1 MCTFAVKNN
10 FIKIIAMKRTLLS
23 VLCLAIA
30 LVAQAQQWAAPAVP
44 AEDVTKL
51 EDTDVVYIYNVK
63 ADAFIMY
70 GLASNTQACA
80 TRLTNGDYTAS
91 IPHQAIVKEANKRLR
106 MRNTEKGGS
115 TWIACPNNK
124 ANNVVINK
132 TTNPYFTYTEVEEG
146 SHVYELTN
154 QKHGLLLDVAWTY
167 GGHVT
172 LADGVGYTHWA
183 FIREMN
189 ITNGKY
195 ALYKARKQMYGV
207 YAALVASGKA
217 EDHTEALDAALVAY
231 NASDATV
238 ESITE
243 AAHELFGKVCVDIN
257 TPVEVSFMLKNADM
271 VGNASAEH
279 WHNGSPAFGWAEF
292 EVYHASFTM
301 EQEGKLP
308 VGGYDLGFHS
318 LYREDGTGTAPTLTV
333 TTGGGKYTGKTPQ
346 ISDIDYGV
354 ADASGNNWTSSNGKI
369 VPNGMQSCGQAMA
382 HGDAMVWVRD
392 ITVDAAGSMAIKY
405 TVSTNAQWVNWQGF
419 RLYYNGLSRE
429 DLVAGLEEVID
440 EATALYGKGDG
451 VGAADLKAA
460 IDAATAVCDNS
471 AATSKEIKDVLDAL
485 QQAMKAYNYANAS
498 VDAPIDMTNLI
509 VNPSFEKN
517 TEGWTLSE
525 MYSQGNDVFKRKAG
539 SVYLEKWTGRGGKVG
554 NASVMQEVQ
563 GLDMGIY
570 QLVVGA
576 QNIQEDT
583 PNASQSGAWIVAN
596 DAKLAVDKTN
606 DYTLTFT
613 NIERNAT
620 IGFQAVGATGNWL
633 SVDNFRLR
641 YVGGNDADFKTE
653 LQRYIDAANALTENK
668 MHTAT
673 LETLNACIAA
683 AQSELA
689 KETTAGFVTVSTPL
703 REAAQAAQTSID
715 AYAALLAAI
724 EKAEGQYGD
733 GDGPGAEVFLA
744 AITEAKAAYADGA
757 TTFEEMERQIK
768 NLDDAA
774 FEYMLNEPTGAVPT
788 ITKTDKRYA
797 RGSVMAFGRFTY
809 SLNGAK
815 LREAGFCYSIE
826 KNPTVMDQ
834 RSTGY
839 FENNG
844 RIYIM
849 DNLTPA
855 TVYYAR
861 PYVITEGYQV
871 AYGDELKIITIPKG
885 GMTWSWNYGGSAE
898 ENDRI
903 VGAMGY
909 GMEVWNMFMSLH
921 GFHLTGNYGSGT
933 PTADC
938 SYGGWMRI
946 GPNSSYQR
954 TGTIMHEAA
963 HGVGVGTHWTWGTI
977 MQSGNWT
984 GSRANAV
991 LQFWNNNT
999 SDIMHG
1005 DAMHMWP
1012 YGINGAHEDDG
1023 SNFLYYGNAL
1033 IIQGMHEDGL
1043 QPTEGTFA
1051 SPAYTFE
1058 HDDDTKY
1065 YIKNESEAYG
1075 LSTSYLTVNGTE
1087 VVWSEAT
1094 AAEAASNDK
1103 FAWYLSF
1110 DPATQYYSIRNA
1122 STQQWITLSGSSF
1135 KTVSRDVPTAAEK
1148 FHFMT
1153 GRRDVTMGSG
1163 SAAVKVRGYWIL
1175 RASGGWAN
1183 AMTATANGKLTLAN
1197 FDLAADA
1204 AAQHWVILT
1213 AEDTEAVEEASRD
1226 AVISD
1231 LEELIKNL
1239 RAMAKTAHVEDV
1251 AGADAALEAAL
1262 ASAQAVADN
1271 DKATVETLRTAY
1283 KGTRQAGMDF
1293 LASVTP
1299 ASVDKPFDLT
1309 FFIADAAITT
1319 GQGWSTARTVVES
1332 VIEFYEMT
1340 FDFNQIIEGLPA
1352 GTYDLRAQAFNRPG
1366 SNADVF
1372 ADYQAGNN
1380 NAAAYLYAGS
1390 NEVKVCHQAEGAS
1403 ATKLHSE
1410 DYTTSLQTY
1419 VPNTMASS
1427 AVHFAKGY
1435 YDNSLLFSLT
1445 AATDLQLGIRQSTSA
1460 TAYWTIFDNFR
1471 LYYYGSMSKDMVTDV
1486 ETIVVE
1492 GAESPA
1498 AVYNLQGQKV
1508 GDSLDGLP
1516 QGFYI
1521 RNGKKVM
1528 VK

>member
-1 MCTFAVKNN
+1 
-10 FIKIIAMKRTLLS
+10 MKKTLLS
-23 VLCLAIA
+23 LLCLALSFA
-30 LVAQAQQWAAPAVP
+30 AQAQQWAAPALP

-51 EDTDVVYIYNVK
+51 KETDVVYIYNVK

-70 GLASNTQACA
+70 GLASNNQACA
-80 TRLTNGDYTAS
+80 TRLTNGDYTTS
-91 IPHQAIVKEANKRLR
+91 IPHQSAVKYSNKKLR
-106 MRNTEKGGS
+106 MRNTERGS
-115 TWIACPNNK
+115 SYWIACPNSN

-132 TTNPYFTYTEVEEG
+132 TTNAYFTCTEVEEG

-154 QKHGLLLDVAWTY
+154 QKFELPLDVSWSY

-172 LADGVGYTHWA
+172 LADGIGYTHWA
-183 FIREMN
+183 FIKESN
-189 ITNGKY
+189 VQNGKY
-195 ALYKARKQMYGV
+195 ALYKSRKMMYGV
-207 YAALVASGKA
+207 YEALVASGKA
-217 EDHTEALDAALVAY
+217 EAHQEALDAALVAY
-231 NASDATV
+231 SASNATV
-238 ESITE
+238 ESIT
-243 AAHELFGKVCVDIN
+243 AAARELFGKVSVDIA
-257 TPVEVSFMLKNADM
+257 TPIEVSFMLKNADM
-271 VGNASAEH
+271 VGNASAQY
-279 WHNGSPAFGWAEF
+279 WHDGSPAFGWEEF
-292 EVYHASFTM
+292 EVFHAAFSM
-301 EQEGKLP
+301 EQEAKLP
-308 VGGYDLGFHS
+308 VGTYDLGFHS

-333 TTGGGKYTGKTPQ
+333 TTGVGKYTGKTPL
-346 ISDIDYGV
+346 IGSIDYGV
-354 ADASGNNWTSSNGKI
+354 ADASGNNWTTKDGKI

-382 HGDAMVWVRD
+382 HGDAMAWVRD
-392 ITVDAAGSMAIKY
+392 IAVDAAGN
-405 TVSTNAQWVNWQGF
+405 VSIQYNVTSGSQWVNWQGF
-419 RLYYNGLSRE
+419 RLYYSGLSRE
-429 DLVAGLEEVID
+429 ELVASLNEVIAD
-440 EATALYGKGDG
+440 ATALYGKGDG
-451 VGAADLKAA
+451 VGAAELKAA
-460 IDAATAVCDNS
+460 IDAATAVRDNPN
-471 AATSKEIKDVLDAL
+471 ATSKEIKDLSDAL
-485 QQAMKAYNYANAS
+485 LLAIKTYNYANAS
-498 VDAPIDMTNLI
+498 EDAGIDMTSLI
-509 VNPSFEKN
+509 VNPSFEKK
-517 TEGWTLSE
+517 TEGWAISE

-539 SVYLEKWTGRGGKVG
+539 SVYLEKWTGRGGQVG
-554 NASVMQEVQ
+554 NASVMQVIQ

-583 PNASQSGAWIVAN
+583 PSASQSGAWIVAN
-596 DAKLAVDKTN
+596 DTKLAVDKTN

-620 IGFQAVGATGNWL
+620 IGFQAIGATGNWL
-633 SVDNFRLR
+633 SVDNFRIY
-641 YVGGNDADFKTE
+641 YVGGSDADYKAE
-653 LQRYIDAANALTENK
+653 LQRYVDVAAALVAKK

-673 LETLNACIAA
+673 LATLNACIAA
-683 AQSELA
+683 AQDELA
-689 KETTAGFVTVSTPL
+689 KNTTAGYITVSTPL
-703 REAAQAAQTSID
+703 REAAEAARISID

-724 EKAEGQYGD
+724 EKAEGQYGA
-733 GDGPGAEVFLA
+733 GQGPGAEDFLA

-757 TTFEEMERQIK
+757 TTFEELEHQIK
-768 NLDDAA
+768 NLDNAA
-774 FEYMLNEPTGAVPT
+774 FGYMLNEPTGAIPT

-809 SLNGAK
+809 NLNGAK

-855 TVYYAR
+855 TIYYAR

-898 ENDRI
+898 ENDRV

-946 GPNSSYQR
+946 GPNASYQR

-977 MQSGNWT
+977 LQGGNWT
-984 GSRANAV
+984 GARANAV

-999 SDIMHG
+999 TDIMHG
-1005 DAMHMWP
+1005 DGMHMWP

-1043 QPTEGTFA
+1043 QPTDGTFA

-1094 AAEAASNDK
+1094 AAEAANDDK

-1110 DPATQYYSIRNA
+1110 DPTTQYYSIRNA
-1122 STQQWITLSGSSF
+1122 STKQWITLSGSSF
-1135 KTVSRDVPTAAEK
+1135 KTVTRDVPTAAEK

-1163 SAAVKVRGYWIL
+1163 SSAINVRGYWIL
-1175 RASGGWAN
+1175 RANGNWAN

-1197 FDLAADA
+1197 FDIAADA

-1213 AEDTEAVEEASRD
+1213 AEDTEAIEDASRGS
-1226 AVISD
+1226 VLSE
-1231 LEELIKNL
+1231 LKELIKNL
-1239 RAMAKTAHVEDV
+1239 RNMAKTAHVEDV
-1251 AGADAALEAAL
+1251 AGADATLEAAL
-1262 ASAQAVADN
+1262 VSAEAVAN
-1271 DKATVETLRTAY
+1271 NAQATVETLRAAY
-1283 KGTRQAGMDF
+1283 KTTRQAGMDF

-1299 ASVDKPFDLT
+1299 KSVDKPFDLT

-1332 VIEFYEMT
+1332 TIEFYEMA
-1340 FDFNQIIEGLPA
+1340 FDFNQVIDGLPA

-1366 SNADVF
+1366 ESVAVYEDYKAGRNDVV
-1372 ADYQAGNN
+1372 
-1380 NAAAYLYAGS
+1380 AYLYAGR
-1390 NEVKVCHQAEGAS
+1390 NEAKVCHLAEGVT
-1403 ATKLHSE
+1403 ATKLHTDAYAVAS
-1410 DYTTSLQTY
+1410 QTY
-1419 VPNTMASS
+1419 VPITMASS
-1427 AVHFAKGY
+1427 AAHFAKGY
-1435 YDNSLLFSLT
+1435 YDNSLLFSLAT
-1445 AATDLQLGIRQSTSA
+1445 ATNLQLGIRQSTSA
-1460 TAYWTIFDNFR
+1460 AYYWTIFDNFR
-1471 LYYYGSMSKDMVTDV
+1471 LYYYGSMSIDMVTDV
-1486 ETIVVE
+1486 ETIEVRDVE
-1492 GAESPA
+1492 TRT
-1498 AVYNLQGQKV
+1498 AVYNVHGQKV

-1516 QGFYI
+1516 QGLYI
-1521 RNGKKVM
+1521 CNGKKIL

>member
-1 MCTFAVKNN
+1 
-10 FIKIIAMKRTLLS
+10 MKKTLLS
-23 VLCLAIA
+23 FLCFAIA
-30 LVAQAQQWAAPAVP
+30 CIAQAQQWAAPAVP
-44 AEDVTKL
+44 AEDVSVL
-51 EDTDVVYIYNVK
+51 DDSEVVYIYNVK

-70 GLASNTQACA
+70 GLAGNNQACA
-80 TRLTNGDYTAS
+80 TRLTNGDYAVS
-91 IPHQAIVKEANKRLR
+91 IPHRSIVKEANKRLR
-106 MRNTEKGGS
+106 MRNTERGS
-115 TWIACPNNK
+115 SYWIACPNSN

-132 TTNPYFTYTEVEEG
+132 TNNPYFTYTEVEEG
-146 SHVYELTN
+146 SRVYELTN
-154 QKHGLLLDVAWTY
+154 QKFEKLLDISWSY

-172 LADGVGYTHWA
+172 LTDGVGYTQWA
-183 FIREMN
+183 FIKESNVR
-189 ITNGKY
+189 NGKY
-195 ALYKARKQMYGV
+195 ALYKSRKMMYGV
-207 YAALVASGKA
+207 YEALVASGKA
-217 EDHTEALDAALVAY
+217 EAHQEVLNAALVAY

-243 AAHELFGKVCVDIN
+243 AARELFGKVSVDIAM
-257 TPVEVSFMLKNADM
+257 PVEVSFMLKNADM
-271 VGNASAEH
+271 VGSASAEH
-279 WHNGSPAFGWAEF
+279 WHNGSPAFGWEEF
-292 EVYHASFTM
+292 EVYHASFAL
-301 EQEGKLP
+301 EQEAKLP
-308 VGGYDLGFHS
+308 VGTYDLGFHS

-333 TTGGGKYTGKTPQ
+333 TTNVGKYTGKTPL
-346 ISDIDYGV
+346 IGSIDYGV

-369 VPNGMQSCGQAMA
+369 VPNGMQSCGQALA
-382 HGDAMVWVRD
+382 HGDAMAWVRD
-392 ITVDAAGSMAIKY
+392 IAVDAAGN
-405 TVSTNAQWVNWQGF
+405 VSIQYNVTSGSQWVNWQGF
-419 RLYYNGLSRE
+419 RLYYSGLSRE
-429 DLVAGLEEVID
+429 ELVASLGVVIAD
-440 EATALYGKGDG
+440 ATALYGEGAG
-451 VGAADLKAA
+451 VGAAELKSA
-460 IDAATAVCDNS
+460 IDAATAVFNDPN
-471 AATSKEIKDVLDAL
+471 ATSKEIKELSDAL
-485 QQAMKAYNYANAS
+485 LLAIKTYNYANAS
-498 VDAPIDMTNLI
+498 EDARIDMTNLI

-517 TEGWTLSE
+517 TEGWTISE

-539 SVYLEKWTGRGGKVG
+539 SVYLEKWTGRGGQVG
-554 NASVMQEVQ
+554 NASVMQVVQ

-570 QLVVGA
+570 QLVVGT

-583 PNASQSGAWIVAN
+583 PNASQNGAWIVAN
-596 DAKLAVDKTN
+596 DTKLAVDKTD

-620 IGFQAVGATGNWL
+620 IGFQAVGATGNWI
-633 SVDNFRLR
+633 SVDNFRLY
-641 YVGGNDADFKTE
+641 YVGGSDADYKTE
-653 LQRYIDAANALTENK
+653 LQRYVDDANALAEKK

-673 LETLNACIAA
+673 WATLSERIAA
-683 AQSELA
+683 AQGELA
-689 KETTAGFVTVSTPL
+689 KDTTAGYITVSTPL
-703 REAAQAAQTSID
+703 REAAQAAQISID

-733 GDGPGAEVFLA
+733 GQGPGAEEFLA

-757 TTFEEMERQIK
+757 TTFEEIERQIK

-774 FEYMLNEPTGAVPT
+774 FGYMLNEPTGAVPT

-809 SLNGAK
+809 NLNGAK
-815 LREAGFCYSIE
+815 LREAGFCYSTE
-826 KNPTVMDQ
+826 KNPTVMNQ

-946 GPNSSYQR
+946 GPSASYQR

-977 MQSGNWT
+977 MQGGNWT
-984 GSRANAV
+984 GARANAV

-999 SDIMHG
+999 TDVMHG
-1005 DAMHMWP
+1005 DGMHMWP

-1043 QPTEGTFA
+1043 QPTDGTFA

-1058 HDDDTKY
+1058 HDDDKKY

-1094 AAEAASNDK
+1094 AAEATNDDK

-1110 DPATQYYSIRNA
+1110 DPTTQYYSIRNA
-1122 STQQWITLSGSSF
+1122 LTKQWITLSGSSF
-1135 KTVSRDVPTAAEK
+1135 KTVTRDVPTAAEK

-1153 GRRDVTMGSG
+1153 GRRDVTLGSG
-1163 SAAVKVRGYWIL
+1163 SSAINVRGYWIL
-1175 RASGGWAN
+1175 RASGNWAN

-1197 FDLAADA
+1197 FDIAADA

-1213 AEDTEAVEEASRD
+1213 AEDTEAIEEASRGS
-1226 AVISD
+1226 VLSE
-1231 LEELIKNL
+1231 LKELIKNL
-1239 RAMAKTAHVEDV
+1239 RNMAKTAHVEDV
-1251 AGADAALEAAL
+1251 VGADVTLETALTNAE
-1262 ASAQAVADN
+1262 AVAN
-1271 DKATVETLRTAY
+1271 NTQATVETLRAAY
-1283 KGTRQAGMDF
+1283 KTTRQAGMDF
-1293 LASVTP
+1293 LAVVTP
-1299 ASVDKPFDLT
+1299 ANVENPFDIT
-1309 FFIADAAITT
+1309 FFMADAAITT
-1319 GQGWSTARTVVES
+1319 GQGWSTARSVVES
-1332 VIEFYEMT
+1332 TIEFYEMA
-1340 FDFNQIIEGLPA
+1340 FDFNQIVEGLPA

-1366 SNADVF
+1366 ENAAVY
-1372 ADYQAGNN
+1372 ADYQAGKNDVV
-1380 NAAAYLYAGS
+1380 AYLYAGR
-1390 NEVKVCHQAEGAS
+1390 NEVKVCHQAEGVS
-1403 ATKLHSE
+1403 TTKLHNDAYSAA
-1410 DYTTSLQTY
+1410 SQAY

-1427 AVHFAKGY
+1427 AAYFAKGY
-1435 YDNSLLFSLT
+1435 YDNSLLFNLT
-1445 AATDLQLGIRQSTSA
+1445 AAADLQLGIRQSTSA
-1460 TAYWTIFDNFR
+1460 AYYWTIFDNFR
-1471 LYYYGSMSKDMVTDV
+1471 LYYYGSMTIDMVTDV
-1486 ETIVVE
+1486 ETIEVKD
-1492 GAESPA
+1492 AEISV
-1498 AVYNLQGQKV
+1498 AVYNIHGQKV
-1508 GDSLDGLP
+1508 GDSLNGLP
-1516 QGFYI
+1516 KGLYI
-1521 RNGKKVM
+1521 CNGKKIL